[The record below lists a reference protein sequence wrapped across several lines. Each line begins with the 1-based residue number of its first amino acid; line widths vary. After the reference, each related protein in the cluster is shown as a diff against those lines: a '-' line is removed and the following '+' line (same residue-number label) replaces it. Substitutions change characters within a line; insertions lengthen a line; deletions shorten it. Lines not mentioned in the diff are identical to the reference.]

1 MQHNGRLKLNC
12 LCLRNEQIIMSFKEK
27 GFVTVKDVNGKKVEE
42 IQSETIIT
50 VTNKITKQE
59 YGSDAEAAADVND
72 PNTATKKED
81 IKRDVLIDIKKMPDL
96 LAKSDL
102 VKH

>member
-1 MQHNGRLKLNC
+1 
-12 LCLRNEQIIMSFKEK
+12 MSFKEK
-27 GFVTVKDVNGKKVEE
+27 GFVTIKDVNGKKVEE

-59 YGSDAEAAADVND
+59 YGSDAEAAADVKD
-72 PNTATKKED
+72 PNTTTKKED
-81 IKRDVLIDIKKMPDL
+81 IERDVLIDIKKMPSL

-102 VKH
+102 VKA

>member
-1 MQHNGRLKLNC
+1 MP
-12 LCLRNEQIIMSFKEK
+12 FKEK
-27 GFVTVKDVNGKKVEE
+27 GLVTFKTVDGKLQEEVE
-42 IQSETIIT
+42 SETVIT

-59 YGSDAEAAADVND
+59 YGSDDEATADVND
-72 PNTATKKED
+72 PNTTTKRED
-81 IKRDVLIDIKKMPDL
+81 IRRDVLIDIKKMPSL

>member
-1 MQHNGRLKLNC
+1 
-12 LCLRNEQIIMSFKEK
+12 MSFKEK
-27 GFVTVKDVNGKKVEE
+27 GFVTIKDVNGKKVEE

-59 YGSDAEAAADVND
+59 YGSDAEATADVED
-72 PNTATKKED
+72 PNTTTKRED
-81 IKRDVLIDIKKMPDL
+81 IRRDVLIDIKKMPSL

-102 VKH
+102 VKS

>member
-1 MQHNGRLKLNC
+1 
-12 LCLRNEQIIMSFKEK
+12 MSFKEK
-27 GFVTVKDVNGKKVEE
+27 GFVTIKDVNGKKVEE

-59 YGSDAEAAADVND
+59 YGSDAEAAADVKD
-72 PNTATKKED
+72 PNTTTKKED
-81 IKRDVLIDIKKMPDL
+81 IRRDVLIDIKKMPSL

-102 VKH
+102 VNA

>member
-1 MQHNGRLKLNC
+1 MP
-12 LCLRNEQIIMSFKEK
+12 FKEK
-27 GFVTVKDVNGKKVEE
+27 GLVTFKTVDGKLQEEVE
-42 IQSETIIT
+42 SETVIT

-59 YGSDAEAAADVND
+59 YGSDAEATADVND
-72 PNTATKKED
+72 PHTTTKRED
-81 IKRDVLIDIKKMPDL
+81 IRRDVLIDIKKMPSL

>member
-1 MQHNGRLKLNC
+1 
-12 LCLRNEQIIMSFKEK
+12 MSFKEK
-27 GFVTVKDVNGKKVEE
+27 GFVTIKDVNGKKVEE

-59 YGSDAEAAADVND
+59 YGSDAEAAADVKD
-72 PNTATKKED
+72 PSTATKKED
-81 IKRDVLIDIKKMPDL
+81 IRRDVLIDIKKMPSL

-102 VKH
+102 VKA

>member
-1 MQHNGRLKLNC
+1 
-12 LCLRNEQIIMSFKEK
+12 MSFKEK
-27 GFVTVKDVNGKKVEE
+27 GFVTIKDVNGKKVED

-59 YGSDAEAAADVND
+59 YGSDAEAAADVKD
-72 PNTATKKED
+72 PNTTTKKED
-81 IKRDVLIDIKKMPDL
+81 IKRDVLIDIKKMPSL

-102 VKH
+102 VKA

>member
-1 MQHNGRLKLNC
+1 
-12 LCLRNEQIIMSFKEK
+12 MSFKEK
-27 GFVTVKDVNGKKVEE
+27 GFVTIKDINGKKVED

-59 YGSDAEAAADVND
+59 YGSDAEAAADVKD
-72 PNTATKKED
+72 PNTTTKKED
-81 IKRDVLIDIKKMPDL
+81 IRRDVLIDIKKMPSL

-102 VKH
+102 VKA

>member
-1 MQHNGRLKLNC
+1 
-12 LCLRNEQIIMSFKEK
+12 MSFKEK
-27 GFVTVKDVNGKKVEE
+27 GLVTIKDVNGKKVEE

-59 YGSDAEAAADVND
+59 YGSDAEAAADVKD
-72 PNTATKKED
+72 PNTTTKKED
-81 IKRDVLIDIKKMPDL
+81 IRRDVLIDIKKMPSL

-102 VKH
+102 VKA